1 MNKNEKKIDR
11 FLEWNRKKFVRL
23 AQIGFIMLI
32 LGLLLSSIISVL
44 FSFDYGEFYN
54 EVHNGLRVFKIISI
68 SLFLFGVL
76 FFILSMFTIA
86 LNDEDMHIY
95 LRVALIISIGLII
108 AIPLYSGY
116 GI

>member
-1 MNKNEKKIDR
+1 MNKIEKKIDR
-11 FLEWNRKKFVRL
+11 FLEWDRKKFVRL
-23 AQIGFIMLI
+23 AQIGLIILI
-32 LGLLLSSIISVL
+32 LGILFSSIITVL
-44 FSFDYGEFYN
+44 NSFNYGEFN
-54 EVHNGLRVFKIISI
+54 DDVANGLRIIKIVSI

-108 AIPLYSGY
+108 AIPLYTG
-116 GI
+116 